1 MGALYAFILF
11 VENDFSP
18 PLSRKISP
26 EGEIYRNIF
35 HVLYPLPCDRIRE
48 SHNRLEDTKSDHT
61 DDECHHEENHWLD
74 QLLER
79 LDRDVDL
86 TIVEFCDFHDRLIDS
101 GSFFSDLHHLYEK
114 IRKKRIIFESIS
126 DLDTIS
132 YIFTEKEETLAVDF
146 IIDGISDDSDRL
158 DD

>member
-1 MGALYAFILF
+1 MHLF
-11 VENDFSP
+11 H
-18 PLSRKISP
+18 LSRTILGFFSREKSP
-26 EGEIYRNIF
+26 QKERFIEIFFTYCA
-35 HVLYPLPCDRIRE
+35 LSCDRIRE
-48 SHNRLEDTKSDHT
+48 SHNRLEDTEGDHT

-79 LDRDVDL
+79 LNRDIHL

-126 DLDTIS
+126 DLDTIPH
-132 YIFTEKEETLAVDF
+132 IFTEKEETLAVDF
-146 IIDGISDDSDRL
+146 IIDDISDDSDRL